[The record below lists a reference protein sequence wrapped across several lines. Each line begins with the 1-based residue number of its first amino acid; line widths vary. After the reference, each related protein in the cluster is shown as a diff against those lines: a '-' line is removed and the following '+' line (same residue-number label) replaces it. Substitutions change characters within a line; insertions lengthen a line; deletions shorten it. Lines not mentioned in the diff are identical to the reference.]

1 MANVT
6 INKNIEQGEIVVV
19 FSSYDPKFVAK
30 VKSIDGHRWHP
41 DKKYWSFPYSEDI
54 IERILSV
61 FKGENI
67 HVDSTLQVSF
77 NQNTDK
83 RVPNQAQIT
92 KIAKKEKELSINLNH
107 EDMIKVNENREF
119 YKLPSLLQNLFED
132 RVELLPSVNE
142 LFELELA
149 YLEYNCLPKE
159 NLLDRLAYFKSVD
172 GKFTKHFLMYNHPT
186 KALTDNRLA
195 NTKAY
200 FENGLF
206 STGYATHGLF
216 PYRGKFHPQLI
227 KALINIIGI
236 KKGETILDPMCGS
249 GTTNIESTLMGINSY
264 AIDLS
269 PFCQFM
275 IKVKYN
281 SLSINIEL
289 LKGISAKSE
298 QLFSFFSIGGSQKQ
312 LQKIKDIEKLKV
324 YELALLA
331 FLDSL
336 GYSKR
341 VVKSSH
347 KQLFTKVLK
356 RYERTVVDFILNS
369 SQYISELGTVNILE
383 DATAKKMPLEDSSID
398 GVITSPP
405 YSFAIDY
412 VKNDEAQLKFL
423 GYNVDDIRNEM
434 VGLIGKNK
442 NERLENYFK
451 DMESVCSEVS
461 RVLKKDKYFVMIIG
475 SNTNQTGGIRL
486 ESKIIESCKKHNLT
500 LVKSILKP
508 IKGMR
513 NTMKDE
519 YILFFQK
526 RANHAKN

>member
-1 MANVT
+1 MTN
-6 INKNIEQGEIVVV
+6 
-19 FSSYDPKFVAK
+19 
-30 VKSIDGHRWHP
+30 
-41 DKKYWSFPYSEDI
+41 
-54 IERILSV
+54 
-61 FKGENI
+61 
-67 HVDSTLQVSF
+67 
-77 NQNTDK
+77 DK
-83 RVPNQAQIT
+83 R
-92 KIAKKEKELSINLNH
+92 
-107 EDMIKVNENREF
+107 F
-119 YKLPSLLQNLFED
+119 YNLPSPLQNLFD
-132 RVELLPSVNE
+132 RKVELLPSVNE

-149 YLEYNCLPKE
+149 YLEYNCLPE
-159 NLLDRLAYFKSVD
+159 RDLLNRLAYFKSVD
-172 GKFTKHFLMYNHPT
+172 GKFTSHFLMFNHHT
-186 KALTDNRLA
+186 KALTDNRSA
-195 NTKAY
+195 STKAY

-236 KKGETILDPMCGS
+236 RKGETILDPMCGS
-249 GTTNIESTLMGINSY
+249 GTTNIEAALMGINSY

-275 IKVKYN
+275 TRVKYN

-289 LKGISAKSE
+289 LKGVSNKSG
-298 QLFSFFSIGGSQKQ
+298 QLFNFFNV
-312 LQKIKDIEKLKV
+312 KDIKMQLRKIADNEKLKI

-331 FLDSL
+331 FLDAL

-341 VVKSSH
+341 VVNSSH
-347 KQLFTKVLK
+347 QQLFTKVLK
-356 RYERTVVDFILNS
+356 RYEDTVVNFILNCS
-369 SQYISELGTVNILE
+369 KYINELGTVGILE
-383 DATAKKMPLEDSSID
+383 NATAIEIPLEDNSID

-412 VKNDEAQLKFL
+412 VKNDEAQLNFL
-423 GYNVDDIRNEM
+423 GYDVNNIRDRM
-434 VGLIGKNK
+434 IGLIGKNK
-442 NERLENYFK
+442 DERLKNYFK
-451 DMESVCSEVS
+451 DMDRVCSEVS

-486 ESKIIESCKKHNLT
+486 EGKIIESCKRHNLT

-526 RANHAKN
+526 GSAR

>member
-1 MANVT
+1 V
-6 INKNIEQGEIVVV
+6 IK
-19 FSSYDPKFVAK
+19 
-30 VKSIDGHRWHP
+30 
-41 DKKYWSFPYSEDI
+41 DI
-54 IERILSV
+54 
-61 FKGENI
+61 K
-67 HVDSTLQVSF
+67 
-77 NQNTDK
+77 
-83 RVPNQAQIT
+83 
-92 KIAKKEKELSINLNH
+92 
-107 EDMIKVNENREF
+107 F
-119 YKLPSLLQNLFED
+119 YKLPSLSQNLFKSE
-132 RVELLPSVNE
+132 VELLPSVNE

-149 YLEYNCLPKE
+149 YLEYNRLPKCD
-159 NLLDRLAYFKSVD
+159 LLDRLAYFKSIN
-172 GKFTKHFLMYNHPT
+172 GKLTKHFLMYNHQA
-186 KALTDNRLA
+186 KALTDNRSA
-195 NTKAY
+195 GTKAY

-249 GTTNIESTLMGINSY
+249 GTANIEAALMGINSY

-275 IKVKYN
+275 TKVKYN
-281 SLSINIEL
+281 GLLINTEL
-289 LKGISAKSE
+289 LKGIFDKSE
-298 QLFSFFSIGGSQKQ
+298 LLFKFFNVNDIKKQ
-312 LQKIKDIEKLKV
+312 LQKITDNEKLKV

-341 VVKSSH
+341 VVNSSH
-347 KQLFTKVLK
+347 RELFTKVLK
-356 RYERTVVDFILNS
+356 RYEDTVVNFILNS
-369 SQYISELGTVNILE
+369 SKYICDLGIVNILE
-383 DATAKKMPLEDSSID
+383 NATAMKIPLEDNSID

-412 VKNDEAQLKFL
+412 VKNDEAQLNFL
-423 GYNVDDIRNEM
+423 RYDVNNIRSKM

-442 NERLENYFK
+442 NERLENYFR
-451 DMESVCSEVS
+451 DMNYVCSEVS
-461 RVLKKDKYFVMIIG
+461 RVLKEDKYFVMIIG

-486 ESKIIESCKKHNLT
+486 ESKIIESGKKHNLT

-519 YILFFQK
+519 YILFFKK
-526 RANHAKN
+526 RCGNEDFR

>member
-1 MANVT
+1 
-6 INKNIEQGEIVVV
+6 
-19 FSSYDPKFVAK
+19 
-30 VKSIDGHRWHP
+30 
-41 DKKYWSFPYSEDI
+41 
-54 IERILSV
+54 
-61 FKGENI
+61 
-67 HVDSTLQVSF
+67 
-77 NQNTDK
+77 
-83 RVPNQAQIT
+83 
-92 KIAKKEKELSINLNH
+92 
-107 EDMIKVNENREF
+107 MIKNKEF
-119 YKLPSLLQNLFED
+119 HKLPPPTQNLFD
-132 RVELLPSVNE
+132 SKVELLSSVNE

-149 YLEYNCLPKE
+149 YLEYNCVPKSD
-159 NLLDRLAYFKSVD
+159 LLERLAYFKSVD
-172 GKFTKHFLMYNHPT
+172 GRLTKHFLMYNHTT
-186 KALTDNRLA
+186 KALTDNRSVS
-195 NTKAY
+195 TKAY

-227 KALINIIGI
+227 KALINIIGV

-249 GTTNIESTLMGINSY
+249 GTANIESALMGINSY

-275 IKVKYN
+275 TKVKHE

-289 LKGISAKSE
+289 LKGVSNKSE
-298 QLFSFFSIGGSQKQ
+298 QLFNFFNVNDIKVQ
-312 LQKIKDIEKLKV
+312 LKKITDNEKLKI

-341 VVKSSH
+341 VVSSSH
-347 KQLFTKVLK
+347 RQLFTKVLR
-356 RYERTVVDFILNS
+356 RYEDTIVNFTLNS
-369 SQYISELGTVNILE
+369 AKYISSLGTVNILE
-383 DATAKKMPLEDSSID
+383 NATAMKIALEDHSID

-423 GYNVDDIRNEM
+423 GYNIDSIRSKM
-434 VGLIGKNK
+434 IGLVGKNK
-442 NERLENYFK
+442 DERLKNYFE
-451 DMESVCSEVS
+451 DMDRVCSEVS
-461 RVLKKDKYFVMIIG
+461 RVLKEDKYFVMIIG

-486 ESKIIESCKKHNLT
+486 ESKIIESCKKHNLI

-526 RANHAKN
+526 RKEVR

>member
-1 MANVT
+1 
-6 INKNIEQGEIVVV
+6 
-19 FSSYDPKFVAK
+19 
-30 VKSIDGHRWHP
+30 
-41 DKKYWSFPYSEDI
+41 
-54 IERILSV
+54 
-61 FKGENI
+61 
-67 HVDSTLQVSF
+67 
-77 NQNTDK
+77 
-83 RVPNQAQIT
+83 
-92 KIAKKEKELSINLNH
+92 
-107 EDMIKVNENREF
+107 MIKMIGNREF
-119 YKLPSLLQNLFED
+119 YNMPSLLQNLFESE
-132 RVELLPSVNE
+132 VELLPSVNE

-149 YLEYNCLPKE
+149 YLEYYCLPE
-159 NLLDRLAYFKSVD
+159 NDLLDRLAYFKSVD
-172 GKFTKHFLMYNHPT
+172 GKFTKHFLMYNHPA
-186 KALTDNRLA
+186 KALTDNRSQS
-195 NTKAY
+195 TKAY

-236 KKGETILDPMCGS
+236 EKGETILDPMCGS
-249 GTTNIESTLMGINSY
+249 GTTNIEAALMGINSY

-275 IKVKYN
+275 TKVKYS
-281 SLSINIEL
+281 SLSIDIEL
-289 LKGISAKSE
+289 LSGISNRSE
-298 QLFSFFSIGGSQKQ
+298 QLFNFFNVDDVKAQ
-312 LQKIKDIEKLKV
+312 LQKITDYKKLKV

-331 FLDSL
+331 FLDAL

-347 KQLFTKVLK
+347 RQLFTKVLK
-356 RYERTVVDFILNS
+356 RYEDTVVDFILNS
-369 SQYISELGTVNILE
+369 SKYITDLGTVNILE
-383 DATAKKMPLEDSSID
+383 NATATKIPLEDGSID

-412 VKNDEAQLKFL
+412 VKNDEAQLNFL
-423 GYNVDDIRNEM
+423 GYDVDNIKGNM
-434 VGLIGKNK
+434 IGLDGKNK
-442 NERLENYFK
+442 KERLENYFR
-451 DMESVCSEVS
+451 DMERVCSEIS
-461 RVLKKDKYFVMIIG
+461 RVLKEDKYFVMIIG

-486 ESKIIESCKKHNLT
+486 ENKIIESCKKHNLT

-526 RANHAKN
+526 GSGT

>member
-1 MANVT
+1 MT
-6 INKNIEQGEIVVV
+6 E
-19 FSSYDPKFVAK
+19 DRKFYNM
-30 VKSIDGHRWHP
+30 P
-41 DKKYWSFPYSEDI
+41 SF
-54 IERILSV
+54 L
-61 FKGENI
+61 K
-67 HVDSTLQVSF
+67 
-77 NQNTDK
+77 
-83 RVPNQAQIT
+83 
-92 KIAKKEKELSINLNH
+92 
-107 EDMIKVNENREF
+107 
-119 YKLPSLLQNLFED
+119 NLFD
-132 RVELLPSVNE
+132 RQVELLPSVNE

-149 YLEYNCLPKE
+149 YLEYYCLPE
-159 NLLDRLAYFKSVD
+159 NDLLDRLAYFKSVD
-172 GKFTKHFLMYNHPT
+172 GKFTKHFLMYNHSV
-186 KALTDNRLA
+186 KALTDNRSA
-195 NTKAY
+195 STKAY

-249 GTTNIESTLMGINSY
+249 GTTNIEAALMGINSY

-275 IKVKYN
+275 TRVKYN

-289 LKGISAKSE
+289 LKGMSNKSE
-298 QLFSFFSIGGSQKQ
+298 QLFNFFNVDDIKTQ
-312 LQKIKDIEKLKV
+312 LQKISDSERLKV

-331 FLDSL
+331 FLDAL

-341 VVKSSH
+341 VVSSNH
-347 KQLFTKVLK
+347 KQLFAKVLK
-356 RYERTVVDFILNS
+356 RYEGTIVNFILNT
-369 SQYISELGTVNILE
+369 SEHVSDLGNVNILKN
-383 DATAKKMPLEDSSID
+383 ATATKIPLQDNSID

-412 VKNDEAQLKFL
+412 VKNDEAQLNYL
-423 GYNVDDIRNEM
+423 GYNVGEIRDNM
-434 VGLIGKNK
+434 IGLNGKNK
-442 NERLENYFK
+442 SERLRNYF
-451 DMESVCSEVS
+451 MEMEKVCSEVS
-461 RVLKKDKYFVMIIG
+461 RVLKEKKYFVMIIG

-486 ESKIIESCKKHNLT
+486 EGKIIESCGKYNLK

-508 IKGMR
+508 IKGIR

-526 RANHAKN
+526 ESGR

>member
-1 MANVT
+1 M
-6 INKNIEQGEIVVV
+6 NKNKTFYNLPPFLQGL
-19 FSSYDPKFVAK
+19 F
-30 VKSIDGHRWHP
+30 
-41 DKKYWSFPYSEDI
+41 
-54 IERILSV
+54 
-61 FKGENI
+61 
-67 HVDSTLQVSF
+67 
-77 NQNTDK
+77 
-83 RVPNQAQIT
+83 
-92 KIAKKEKELSINLNH
+92 KEK
-107 EDMIKVNENREF
+107 
-119 YKLPSLLQNLFED
+119 
-132 RVELLPSVNE
+132 VELLPSVNE

-149 YLEYNCLPKE
+149 YLEYNCLPKGE
-159 NLLDRLAYFKSVD
+159 LMDRLAYFKSVN
-172 GKFTKHFLMYNHPT
+172 GKFTKHFLMYNFPA
-186 KALTDNRLA
+186 KALTDNRTS

-236 KKGETILDPMCGS
+236 KKGEVILDPMCGS
-249 GTTNIESTLMGINSY
+249 GTANIEASLMSINSY
-264 AIDLS
+264 AIDLN

-275 IKVKYN
+275 TKVKYN

-289 LKGISAKSE
+289 LKGISNKAE
-298 QLFSFFSIGGSQKQ
+298 QLFNFFSVDNPQRQ
-312 LQKIKDIEKLKV
+312 LQKINNIEKLKV

-341 VVKSSH
+341 VVKSNH

-356 RYERTVVDFILNS
+356 RYENTVMDFILNS
-369 SQYISELGTVNILE
+369 SKYINNLGCVNILE
-383 DATAKKMPLEDSSID
+383 NATATKMPLDDNSID

-412 VKNDEAQLKFL
+412 VKNDEAQLSFL
-423 GYNVDDIRNEM
+423 DYDVNTIRNEM
-434 VGLIGKNK
+434 IGLVGKNK
-442 NERLENYFK
+442 NQRLENYFK
-451 DMESVCSEVS
+451 DMEFVCSEVS

-486 ESKIIESCKKHNLT
+486 ENKIIESCKKYNLA
-500 LVKSILKP
+500 LIKSMLKP

-526 RANHAKN
+526 RDAK